1 MQHANKNKTVNGF
14 TIIELIMVMI
24 IIGVL
29 AAVAIPRFQD
39 IVIESE
45 IAVEQR
51 IINTIYNG
59 LETHAR
65 EKYVS
70 NGVRS
75 WPANPF
81 DALSKLPPDYDD
93 DLYVLT
99 NMKDR
104 DWIFTGEGNN
114 TEYNLT
120 IAHLRKSDSIAYWTY
135 VPDSGRIYYSGDPFG
150 PMDVIHRVDET
161 GGN

>member
-1 MQHANKNKTVNGF
+1 MQHMKNKNGF

-39 IVIESE
+39 VVIESE

-51 IINTIYNG
+51 VINTIYNG
-59 LETHAR
+59 LETFAR
-65 EKYVS
+65 EKYIE

-75 WPANPF
+75 WPENPF
-81 DALSKLPPDYDD
+81 TALSKLPPDYDA
-93 DLYVLT
+93 DLYVLSL
-99 NMKDR
+99 MKDR
-104 DWIFTGEGNN
+104 DWVFTGDGNN
-114 TEYNLT
+114 SAYNNT
-120 IAHLRKSDSIAYWTY
+120 IAHLRKSDSVSTWGYEPATGTLLYDGT
-135 VPDSGRIYYSGDPFG
+135 PFG
-150 PMDVIHRVDET
+150 PVSVLHRVNET

>member
-1 MQHANKNKTVNGF
+1 MQHMKNKNGF

-45 IAVEQR
+45 VAVEQR
-51 IINTIYNG
+51 ILNTIYDG
-59 LETHAR
+59 LETYAR
-65 EKYVS
+65 EQYIA

-75 WPANPF
+75 WPENPF
-81 DALSKLPPDYDD
+81 VALSKLPPDYDA
-93 DLYVLT
+93 DLFVLSQ
-99 NMKDR
+99 MKDR

-114 TEYNLT
+114 PTYNLA
-120 IAHLRKSDSIAYWTY
+120 IAHLRKSDSIAVWKYN
-135 VPDSGRIYYSGDPFG
+135 PNDGKIEHNGAPFG
-150 PMDVIHRVDET
+150 PINIVHRVYGT

>member
-1 MQHANKNKTVNGF
+1 MQHMKNKNGF

-45 IAVEQR
+45 VAVEQR
-51 IINTIYNG
+51 ILNTIYDG
-59 LETHAR
+59 LETYAR
-65 EKYVS
+65 EMYIS

-75 WPANPF
+75 WPDNPF
-81 DALSKLPPDYDD
+81 VSLSKLPPDYDA
-93 DLYVLT
+93 DLFVLSQ
-99 NMKDR
+99 MKDR
-104 DWIFTGEGNN
+104 DWIFTGDGQNN
-114 TEYNLT
+114 SYNNT
-120 IAHLRKSDSIAYWTY
+120 IAHLRKSDSIATW
-135 VPDSGRIYYSGDPFG
+135 IYDPTNGKIQHNGAPFG
-150 PMDVIHRVDET
+150 PVNVLHRVNET

>member
-1 MQHANKNKTVNGF
+1 MQHMKNKNGF

-45 IAVEQR
+45 VAVEQR
-51 IINTIYNG
+51 ILQTISDG
-59 LETHAR
+59 LETYAR
-65 EKYVS
+65 ERYVA

-75 WPANPF
+75 WPENPF
-81 DALSKLPPDYDD
+81 VALSKLPPDYDANNF
-93 DLYVLT
+93 VLT

-104 DWIFTGEGNN
+104 DWIFTGDGNN
-114 TEYNLT
+114 TSYNNT
-120 IAHLRKSDSIAYWTY
+120 IAHLRKSDSIALWVY
-135 VPDSGRIYYSGDPFG
+135 DPSTGKIDYNGAPFA
-150 PMDVIHRVDET
+150 PVNVLHRVNET

>member
-1 MQHANKNKTVNGF
+1 MQHMKNKNGF

-45 IAVEQR
+45 VAVEQR
-51 IINTIYNG
+51 ILQTINDG
-59 LETHAR
+59 LETFAR
-65 EKYVS
+65 EKYVA

-75 WPANPF
+75 WPENPF
-81 DALSKLPPDYDD
+81 VALSKLPPDYDANNF
-93 DLYVLT
+93 VLT

-104 DWIFTGEGNN
+104 DWIFTGDGNN
-114 TEYNLT
+114 TSYNNT
-120 IAHLRKSDSIAYWTY
+120 IAHLRKSDSIAIWVY
-135 VPDSGRIYYSGDPFG
+135 DPSTGKIDYNGAPFA
-150 PMDVIHRVDET
+150 PINILHRVNET

>member
-1 MQHANKNKTVNGF
+1 MQHMKNKNGF

-39 IVIESE
+39 VVIESE

-51 IINTIYNG
+51 VINTIYNG
-59 LETHAR
+59 LETYAR
-65 EKYVS
+65 EKYIE

-75 WPANPF
+75 WPENPF
-81 DALSKLPPDYDD
+81 TALSKLPPDYDA
-93 DLYVLT
+93 DLYVLSL
-99 NMKDR
+99 MKDR
-104 DWIFTGEGNN
+104 DWVFTGDGNN
-114 TEYNLT
+114 ATYNNT
-120 IAHLRKSDSIAYWTY
+120 IAHLRKSDSISTWTY
-135 VPDSGRIYYSGDPFG
+135 DQATGAIDYNGTPFG
-150 PMDVIHRVDET
+150 PLSVIHRVNET